1 METVKVG
8 DLVKHKTI
16 SWMNGGNP
24 FKVLRIENGK
34 AFCEYTGSNAIQYY
48 HEFDV
53 EQLISAATPSLP
65 GKPK

>member
-16 SWMNGGNP
+16 SWMNRGKP

-34 AFCEYTGSNAIQYY
+34 AFCEYTGSNSIQYY

-53 EQLISAATPSLP
+53 EQLIGAEIPSIH

>member
-1 METVKVG
+1 METVKEG

-24 FKVLRIENGK
+24 FKVLQIENGK
-34 AFCEYTGSNAIQYY
+34 AFCEYTGSNSTQYY

-53 EQLISAATPSLP
+53 EQLIVAGTAFAP